1 MFLYCYFNNTSLIEQ
16 YHLVNTDLSVKLLIK
31 GRIKNTLFAPDI
43 KLFKMHTI
51 KIKKGLNIPLKGNPE
66 RKIESAILPSV
77 FAIKPPDFIG
87 FQHKLHV
94 KVGDKVL
101 AGTALLSSKSNESI
115 VVTSPISGEVVDVV
129 RGEKRVLLEI
139 RIKSDETINYEKFKE
154 GNQIPIDRNAIVDLL
169 LKSGLWAMIRQRPFD
184 IIPEPTVI
192 PRDIYISTFD
202 SSPLAPDY
210 GFILKGKGDYL
221 QTGIDA
227 LSKLTSGKVYLGL
240 NAKADDNSVFE
251 NLINVEKNYFDG
263 PHPAGNVGVQIH
275 HTKPINKGESV
286 WYLNV
291 QDLVAIGKLMV
302 DGIFD
307 ATRVIAVT
315 GPEVSKPLYYQ
326 TYIGTSISKLVQPK
340 DTQKQLR
347 YISGNVLTGDRIESD
362 GFLGFYHHQITVI
375 PEGDY
380 YEFFGWAMPGLKK
393 FSNTRQFFSKL
404 IPTKS
409 YQLDTNYHGAERA
422 YVMVGQYE
430 KVFPFDI
437 YPVYLI
443 KAILAND
450 IDKMEELGIY
460 EVSSEDFA
468 LCDFV
473 CTSKIETQEIVKNG
487 LEMLRKEL
495 I

>member
-1 MFLYCYFNNTSLIEQ
+1 
-16 YHLVNTDLSVKLLIK
+16 
-31 GRIKNTLFAPDI
+31 
-43 KLFKMHTI
+43 MHTI
-51 KIKKGLNIPLKGNPE
+51 KIKKGLNIPLKGTPE
-66 RKIESAILPSV
+66 KIIESAKLPSV
-77 FAIKPPDFIG
+77 FAIKPPDFMG

-101 AGTALLSSKSNESI
+101 AGTPLLASKTNESI
-115 VVTSPISGEVVDVV
+115 VITSPISGEVVDIV
-129 RGEKRVLLEI
+129 RGEKRVLLEV
-139 RIKSDETINYEKFKE
+139 RIKSDETIKFEKFKE
-154 GNQIPIDRNAIVDLL
+154 GSQIPSDKNEIINLL
-169 LKSGLWAMIRQRPFD
+169 LRSGLWAMIRQRPFD
-184 IIPEPTVI
+184 VIPEPTAV

-210 GFILKGKGDYL
+210 GFILKGKENYL

-227 LSKLTSGKVYLGL
+227 LSKLTSGKIFLGL
-240 NAKADDNSVFE
+240 NAKANDNSIFE
-251 NLINVEKNYFDG
+251 NLKNVEKNYFVG

-286 WYLNV
+286 WYVNI
-291 QDLVAIGKLMV
+291 QDLMAIGKLMV
-302 DGIFD
+302 EGIFD
-307 ATRVIAVT
+307 ASRIIAVT
-315 GPEVSKPLYYQ
+315 GPEVSKPTYCQ
-326 TYIGTSISKLVQPK
+326 TYIGANISNLVHLNDSNKP
-340 DTQKQLR
+340 LR
-347 YISGNVLTGDRIESD
+347 YISGNVLTGDKIESD
-362 GFLGFYHHQITVI
+362 GYLGFYHHQITVI

-380 YEFFGWAMPGLKK
+380 YEFFGWALPGFKK

-404 IPTKS
+404 IPAPN
-409 YQLDTNYHGAERA
+409 YQLDTNYHGSERA

-443 KAILAND
+443 KAILTND

-460 EVSSEDFA
+460 EVSPEDFA

-473 CTSKIETQEIVKNG
+473 CTSKIETQEIVRGG

>member
-1 MFLYCYFNNTSLIEQ
+1 
-16 YHLVNTDLSVKLLIK
+16 
-31 GRIKNTLFAPDI
+31 
-43 KLFKMHTI
+43 MHTI
-51 KIKKGLNIPLKGNPE
+51 KIKKGLNIPLKGTPE
-66 RKIESAILPSV
+66 RIIESAKLPSV
-77 FAIKPPDFIG
+77 FAIKPPDFMG

-94 KVGDKVL
+94 KAGDKVL
-101 AGTALLSSKSNESI
+101 AGTPLLASKTNESI
-115 VVTSPISGEVVDVV
+115 VITSPISGEVVDIV
-129 RGEKRVLLEI
+129 RGEKRVLLEV
-139 RIKSDETINYEKFKE
+139 RIKSDETIKYEKFKE
-154 GNQIPIDRNAIVDLL
+154 GSQIPSDKNEIINLL
-169 LKSGLWAMIRQRPFD
+169 LQSGLWAMIRQRPFD
-184 IIPEPTVI
+184 TIPEPASI

-210 GFILKGKGDYL
+210 GFILKGKENYL
-221 QTGIDA
+221 QTGVDA
-227 LSKLTSGKVYLGL
+227 LSKLTSGKIFLGL
-240 NAKADDNSVFE
+240 NAKADENSIFE
-251 NLINVEKNYFDG
+251 NLKNVEKNYFKG

-286 WYLNV
+286 WYVNI

-307 ATRVIAVT
+307 ASRIIAVT
-315 GPEVSKPLYYQ
+315 GPEVDKPLYCQ
-326 TYIGTSISKLVQPK
+326 TYIGANISNLFQLK
-340 DTQKQLR
+340 DNKKPLR
-347 YISGNVLTGDRIESD
+347 FISGNVLTGDKIESD
-362 GFLGFYHHQITVI
+362 GYLGFYHHQITVI

-380 YEFFGWAMPGLKK
+380 FEFFGWALPGFKK

-404 IPTKS
+404 IPAPN
-409 YQLDTNYHGAERA
+409 YQLDTNYHGSERA

-443 KAILAND
+443 KAILTND

-460 EVSSEDFA
+460 EVSPEDFA

-473 CTSKIETQEIVKNG
+473 CTSKIETQEIVRSG

>member
-1 MFLYCYFNNTSLIEQ
+1 
-16 YHLVNTDLSVKLLIK
+16 
-31 GRIKNTLFAPDI
+31 
-43 KLFKMHTI
+43 MHTI
-51 KIKKGLNIPLKGNPE
+51 KIKKGLNIPLKGKPE
-66 RKIESAILPSV
+66 KTIEKFNLPSI

-87 FQHKLHV
+87 FQHKLLV

-101 AGTALLSSKSNESI
+101 AGTPILHSKINERI
-115 VVTSPISGEVVDVV
+115 AITSPVSGEVVEVV
-129 RGEKRVLLEI
+129 RGEKRLLLEV
-139 RIKSDETINYEKFKE
+139 RIKSDETIKYEQLRDNNQVPTDKE
-154 GNQIPIDRNAIVDLL
+154 HIIDLL
-169 LKSGLWAMIRQRPFD
+169 LRSGLWALIRQRPFD
-184 IIPEPTVI
+184 TIPEPTAI

-210 GFILKGKGDYL
+210 SFILKGKESYL
-221 QTGIDA
+221 QTAVDV
-227 LSKLTSGKVYLGL
+227 LSKLTTGKVNLGI
-240 NAKADDNSVFE
+240 NTKAADNSIFE
-251 NLINVEKNYFDG
+251 NIKTVELYYFSG

-275 HTKPINKGESV
+275 HTKPISKGETV
-286 WYLNV
+286 WYINV

-307 ATRVIAVT
+307 ASRIIAIT
-315 GPEVSKPLYYQ
+315 GPEVNKPSYCQ
-326 TYIGTSISKLVQPK
+326 TYIGANISSMVQTKDSKLPF
-340 DTQKQLR
+340 R
-347 YISGNVLTGDRIESD
+347 YISGNVLTGDRIEHD
-362 GFLGFYHHQITVI
+362 GFLGYYHHQVTVI

-404 IPTKS
+404 IPTSS
-409 YQLDTNYHGAERA
+409 YKLDTNYHGSERA
-422 YVMVGQYE
+422 YVMTGQYE

-473 CTSKIETQEIVKNG
+473 CTSKIEVQDIVRNG
-487 LEMLRKEL
+487 LEMLRKEMS
-495 I
+495 